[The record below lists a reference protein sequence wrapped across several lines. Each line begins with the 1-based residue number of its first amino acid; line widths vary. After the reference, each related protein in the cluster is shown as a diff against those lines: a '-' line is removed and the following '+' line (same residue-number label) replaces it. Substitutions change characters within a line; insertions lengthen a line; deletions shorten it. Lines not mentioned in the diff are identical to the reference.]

1 MADDVDPDD
10 GRHETAAQ
18 RADRNW
24 GDILQELRV
33 VQTGTQIFSGFLL
46 SVVFQPLFTTIDAFD
61 RTVYVVLVAL
71 AALSTILGLACVALH
86 RSRFRHHDKT
96 AVVTTANRMLRIMLV
111 GVAALTV
118 GVVLLVLDVVLGRV
132 PGLIGGIT
140 AAVVVVVLLGIV
152 MRRRRGVRAA

>member
-1 MADDVDPDD
+1 MADDDPGD

-24 GDILQELRV
+24 GEILQELRV

-46 SVVFQPLFTTIDAFD
+46 SVAFQPLFSTIDAVE

-71 AALSTILGLACVALH
+71 AALSTVLGLACVALH

-111 GVAALTV
+111 AVAALTV
-118 GVVLLVLDVVLGRV
+118 GVVLLILDVVLGRV
-132 PGLIGGIT
+132 PGLIGGGV
-140 AAVVVVVLLGIV
+140 AAIVVIVLLALV
-152 MRRRRGVRAA
+152 TRRRRGVGAA